1 MTALDATTAPPR
13 RDLRV
18 ISLIGTAHFFSHFY
32 ILILPPL
39 FPLLRDVYEVSYTA
53 LGLALA
59 VLNGVTALTQAPVG
73 FLVDRFGPRALL
85 VAGLAL
91 FSLATGLIGLF
102 PTYPMLLALMVIAGL
117 GNSVFHPADYAIL
130 SSAVDQRR
138 MGRAFSIH
146 TFGGHAGFALAPPV
160 IVFLTAAFDWRIAL
174 ALAAAPGLV
183 VSMLLAL
190 SGDLRRTAAGP
201 ARAGGAAPAARGV
214 AGIRLL
220 LSGPILMA
228 LLFFAMLA
236 MSNGGYMSFSVAAIA
251 SLYQVPL
258 AEANLPLTLYL
269 ASSAVGVLAGGWVAD
284 RTPQHHLVVAGSFI
298 MVALVSA
305 LIPELLPPL
314 GVTAGL
320 FALAGF
326 FSGLVAPSRDMMV
339 RAVTP
344 PGASGKVFGF
354 VTTGFNV
361 GGIVGA
367 APVRRGARLRR
378 PGPGVLDRGRAQP
391 AHPARGLRHGALRP
405 GAARGAGP
413 PLNDGEVRSMQR
425 ECWPRSEHLPTA
437 PRKPDD
443 PRPRTCAQAACPAE
457 PRVRS
462 ISRTR
467 RLPEEERD
475 ADLEYVADL
484 RAAGGVRL
492 RGRGPG
498 CRVHLP
504 WNRIGGRERHVR

>member
-1 MTALDATTAPPR
+1 MTALDAATATPR
-13 RDLRV
+13 HDLRV
-18 ISLIGTAHFFSHFY
+18 VSLIGTAHFFSHFY
-32 ILILPPL
+32 ILALPPL
-39 FPLLRDVYEVSYTA
+39 FPLLRDVYEVSYTG

-59 VLNGVTALTQAPVG
+59 VLNGVTGLTQAPVG

-102 PTYPMLLALMVIAGL
+102 PSYPMLLALMVLAGL

-130 SSAVDQRR
+130 SGAIDQSR

-174 ALAAAPGLV
+174 MLAAAPGLV
-183 VSMLLAL
+183 VSLLLAL
-190 SGDLRRTAAGP
+190 SGDLRRTAVGE
-201 ARAGGAAPAARGV
+201 ARAGAARTARGV

-236 MSNGGYMSFSVAAIA
+236 ISNSGYTSFSVAAIA
-251 SLYQVPL
+251 SMYQVPL

-269 ASSAVGVLAGGWVAD
+269 ACSAVGVLAGGWVAD
-284 RTPQHHLVVAGSFI
+284 RTPQHHHVVGGSFVL
-298 MVALVSA
+298 VALVSA

-326 FSGLVAPSRDMMV
+326 FSGMVAPSRDMMV

-361 GGIVGA
+361 GGIAGPLLFGAVLDFGDPGLVFWTVAALSLLTLLVVYATARSGQQRRA
-367 APVRRGARLRR
+367 APV
-378 PGPGVLDRGRAQP
+378 
-391 AHPARGLRHGALRP
+391 
-405 GAARGAGP
+405 
-413 PLNDGEVRSMQR
+413 
-425 ECWPRSEHLPTA
+425 PR
-437 PRKPDD
+437 
-443 PRPRTCAQAACPAE
+443 
-457 PRVRS
+457 
-462 ISRTR
+462 
-467 RLPEEERD
+467 
-475 ADLEYVADL
+475 
-484 RAAGGVRL
+484 
-492 RGRGPG
+492 
-498 CRVHLP
+498 
-504 WNRIGGRERHVR
+504 